1 MSPQLPWHRSLDSGG
16 SVMASSTDLRSLA
29 GVFVDSEAVDQTGFA
44 LSVEALALPADADVE
59 TTAGAQPLRAD
70 QAASTDPMAEP
81 GLAAAQG
88 LLAASEGFAAPQPG
102 RAPSPTFGPEG
113 ALNEPAA
120 TPVANPLISVS
131 DFVAGEADGTAE
143 FVVSLSA
150 PGINAVSVNY
160 ATSSFT
166 ALSGSD
172 FTAASGTLNFAPGET
187 SKTVVISILNDTSV
201 EGLQS
206 LRLTLSG
213 ASGGSIFNGVGTGL
227 IVDNDDVQAT
237 PEIYVRDIVVDEKQ
251 GTATFMVTLGEAV
264 GQRSVSTVT
273 VDYAT
278 ANGSAVA
285 GSDYVAASGTLS
297 FAPGESVKLV
307 TVDLIDD
314 GTAEGAE
321 RFYLNLSNA
330 SGGNIVQGQALATIG
345 LSDGSTSANPLIT
358 VKDMVVD
365 ETDGFVDIVVSLSAP
380 SASTVTVDYA
390 TASWTALNGSDF
402 EGVSGTLKF
411 LAGETTKTVRVEL
424 INNTDV
430 STFESFKLNLSNAS
444 GATIHDGIGEVL
456 MVDNDDNEASPQIYV
471 RDIVIDEKA
480 GTATFMVTLG
490 EAVGQNSTSTVTVDY
505 ATANGS
511 AVAGSDYVAAS
522 GTLSF
527 APGESV
533 KLVTV
538 DLIDDGTAEGAE
550 RFYLNL

>member
-1 MSPQLPWHRSLDSGG
+1 
-16 SVMASSTDLRSLA
+16 
-29 GVFVDSEAVDQTGFA
+29 
-44 LSVEALALPADADVE
+44 
-59 TTAGAQPLRAD
+59 
-70 QAASTDPMAEP
+70 MAEP